1 VTAINT
7 PKHIILP
14 SSHVI
19 DIWQI
24 DLDRPTTDKR
34 SLLLS
39 LDKEETERYQKRQNK
54 LQSSYLLS
62 HAACRQ
68 ILAHYL
74 KLTATEITYKKN
86 QHGKP
91 LLDHK
96 TPLNF
101 NMSHSRD
108 KAIVAVT
115 SHSTIGVDIEFSD
128 KNTGWQKIVPRYFH
142 PDEINYLF
150 AQPKD
155 LQKQTFFQIWTR
167 KEAFIKA
174 IGTGFATALASFS
187 VIDEKISDQAAP
199 SSNSNNWYRQDL
211 EINSP
216 YIASVVQNTQ
226 IKKIRYYSY

>member
-1 VTAINT
+1 MTVINT
-7 PKHIILP
+7 PNHITLP
-14 SSHVI
+14 PPHVI

-24 DLDRPTTDKR
+24 SLDALITDQH
-34 SLLLS
+34 SLILT
-39 LDKEETERYQKRQNK
+39 LDKEERERYQKRQNK

-74 KLTATEITYKKN
+74 NLAAGEIKYKKN

-115 SHSTIGVDIEFSD
+115 NHSTIGVDIEFSD
-128 KNTGWQKIVPRYFH
+128 KNTGWEKIVPRYFH

-155 LQKQTFFQIWTR
+155 RQKQTFFQIWTR
-167 KEAFIKA
+167 KEAYIKA

-187 VIDEKISDQAAP
+187 VIDKEISYHAEP
-199 SSNSNNWYRQDL
+199 SANSKNWYRQDL

-226 IKKIRYYSY
+226 IEKIRYYSY

>member
-1 VTAINT
+1 MTAINI
-7 PKHIILP
+7 PNDISSP
-14 SSHVI
+14 SPRVI

-24 DLDRPTTDKR
+24 ALDIPVTDKR
-34 SLLLS
+34 SLILT
-39 LDKEETERYQKRQNK
+39 LDKEETERYQKRQNR
-54 LQSSYLLS
+54 LQSSYLIS

-74 KLTATEITYKKN
+74 KLTAAEIKYKKN

-96 TPLNF
+96 TSLNF

-108 KAIVAVT
+108 KAIIAVT
-115 SHSTIGVDIEFSD
+115 SDSIVGVDVEYSD
-128 KNTGWQKIVPRYFH
+128 KKNSWEKIVPRYFH
-142 PDEINYLF
+142 PDEINYLL

-155 LQKQTFFQIWTR
+155 RQKQTFFQIWTR

-174 IGTGFATALASFS
+174 IGTGFATSLTSFS
-187 VIDEKISDQAAP
+187 VIEQMIGYP
-199 SSNSNNWYRQDL
+199 VNSSTTSEYWYQQDL

-216 YIASVVQNTQ
+216 YIASVVQNTL
-226 IKKIRYYSY
+226 IEKIRYYSY